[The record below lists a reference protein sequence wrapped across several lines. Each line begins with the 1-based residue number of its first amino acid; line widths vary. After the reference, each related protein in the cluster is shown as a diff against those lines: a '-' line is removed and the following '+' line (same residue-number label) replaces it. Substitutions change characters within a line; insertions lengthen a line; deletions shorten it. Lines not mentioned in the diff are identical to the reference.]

1 MPSNP
6 RRRTLLKGIGSAGAA
21 GLLAGCSGILSG
33 GGGNGGGGPNNSS
46 SGSGSGTGGQGGS
59 GGSAHTANAQLPTC
73 SDPTTLTREDL
84 NGGATISAGC
94 YRVDSNHEIDS
105 GQLTLESGVLIEFA
119 ADAGLKFTG
128 GSLLTTGT
136 PTDPVFLVGQT
147 AQRGFWQGLRFEGSR
162 SDTNLLENAV
172 IAHAGSELWHG
183 GDISRAGLFV
193 RDSTLEL
200 NGTTIRNHRKSG
212 LTVPDAAVDLSVSNS
227 VFDANELPARL
238 HPDLVGDFEPS
249 NVVRNNDDDRVQA
262 AGTGSGDTIT
272 TDQIW
277 QSPGV
282 PFYVT
287 KNLKTEAYLTID
299 PGTTIE
305 FKAGKGLDVNGGT
318 LAASGTAD
326 EPITVR
332 GESSGRGT
340 WQGIRFVNTTS
351 ADNLL
356 EHVVIDGAGDSL
368 WHGADRSKAGVYAQN
383 TDVQVTIRNCTF
395 DRNAVTALTADGGG
409 SDDPAT
415 LTVEACSF
423 RDNAVPMR
431 LSADLVDGVAA
442 NQSFE
447 ANDGSYVLV
456 GAQGS
461 STNVTRAATWAA
473 LDVPY
478 RLTRHCSL
486 KAGLTISSG
495 TTIEAESQKG
505 FYVPEGSLTADAS
518 DAEPITFTKSAD
530 AADNWQGISVNTES
544 ADNLLDNVVV
554 ENAGN
559 GLWTGNWDS
568 HSSIFVYGGSDN
580 GELQIRNST
589 IRDSAGHG
597 IAKASSGVLSC
608 GNLQFENIADSNV
621 YEMYTGAINPC

>member
-1 MPSNP
+1 MPSSP
-6 RRRTLLKGIGSAGAA
+6 RRRALLKGIGSAGAA
-21 GLLAGCSGILSG
+21 GLLAGCSGVLSG
-33 GGGNGGGGPNNSS
+33 GGGGDGSPNNSS

-59 GGSAHTANAQLPTC
+59 GGTAHTADVQVPTC
-73 SDPTTLTREDL
+73 TDPETLTRDDL

-105 GQLTLESGVLIEFA
+105 GQLTLESGVVIEFA

-128 GSLLTTGT
+128 GTLLTTGT
-136 PTDPVFLVGQT
+136 PADPVFLVGET
-147 AQRGFWQGLRFEGSR
+147 AQRGFWQGLRFEGSTA
-162 SDTNLLENAV
+162 DTNLLESAV

-193 RDSTLEL
+193 RDSIIEL
-200 NGTTIRNHRKSG
+200 NNSTIRNHRRSG
-212 LTVPDAAVDLSVSNS
+212 LTVPDGAVDLSVSNT
-227 VFDANELPARL
+227 VFEANERPARL

-249 NVVRNNDDDRVQA
+249 NVVRDNDDDRVKA

-287 KNLKTEAYLTID
+287 KNLTTEAYLTVD

-318 LAASGTAD
+318 LRAPGTAED
-326 EPITVR
+326 PITVR
-332 GESSGRGT
+332 GEESGRGT
-340 WQGIRFVNTTS
+340 WQGLRFVNTVS

-356 EHVVIDGAGDSL
+356 EHVVVDGAGDSL

-383 TDVQVTIRNCTF
+383 ADVQVTIRNCTF
-395 DRNAVTALTADGGG
+395 ERNAVTALTADGGG
-409 SDDPAT
+409 EDGAD
-415 LTVEACSF
+415 LTVEGCSF

-442 NQSFE
+442 SQSFE
-447 ANDGSYVLV
+447 GNDGSYVLV
-456 GAQGS
+456 GATGS
-461 STNVTRAATWAA
+461 STRVTADATWAA

-478 RLTRHCSL
+478 RLTRHCRCH
-486 KAGLTISSG
+486 AGLTIEPG
-495 TTIEAESQKG
+495 TTVEAAAKKG
-505 FYVPEGSLTADAS
+505 IYVPEGYLTADAS
-518 DAEPITFTKSAD
+518 GADPITFTD
-530 AADNWQGISVNTES
+530 AADAEENWRGISVNTAASE
-544 ADNLLDNVVV
+544 NRLDDVVV

-568 HSSIFVYGGSDN
+568 HASIFVYGGEDN
-580 GELQIRNST
+580 GELRIRNST
-589 IRDSAGHG
+589 IRNSAGHG
-597 IAKASSGVLSC
+597 IAKADSGVLSC
-608 GNLQFENIADSNV
+608 GNLQFENVADSDV